1 MGKQKEEK
9 KTSGIN
15 YTVGEKWERFAEK
28 EKKRKITNNGFF
40 SLLFRQFS
48 CQSESPLTKYVFYL
62 EW

>member
-28 EKKRKITNNGFF
+28 KKKGK
-40 SLLFRQFS
+40 SKGD
-48 CQSESPLTKYVFYL
+48 E
-62 EW
+62 